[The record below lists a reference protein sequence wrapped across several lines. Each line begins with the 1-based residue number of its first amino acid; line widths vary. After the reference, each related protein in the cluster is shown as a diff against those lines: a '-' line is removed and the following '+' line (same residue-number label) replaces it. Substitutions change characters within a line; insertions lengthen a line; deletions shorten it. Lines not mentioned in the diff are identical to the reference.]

1 MLWVACSW
9 VSDIIAATLVRTW
22 LVAAPEI
29 AGIANAIAKTKTPA
43 CAERVVGRTAGLA
56 QLLEVNLMV
65 MAI

>member
-1 MLWVACSW
+1 MM
-9 VSDIIAATLVRTW
+9 AATLVRTW

-43 CAERVVGRTAGLA
+43 CAERVAGRTAGLA
-56 QLLEVNLMV
+56 QSLEVNLVV

>member
-1 MLWVACSW
+1 M
-9 VSDIIAATLVRTW
+9 IAATLVITW

-56 QLLEVNLMV
+56 QSLEVNLVV